1 MAQWGS
7 RPNCSGSGESL
18 RTAKRAIVQELVVLE
33 KHDRE
38 EQDAEARAFR
48 LASRGTVSEE
58 VLNQEI
64 GLIQTRQRWIAEQ
77 RQRLEEQLSDVRR
90 SSFDPHN
97 IAMLR
102 QRLEARLETATPED
116 RRYILDALGVQ
127 ADGVWEQELQVP
139 SGKSLRSRP
148 LVNEDLLFTIPNNS

>member
-7 RPNCSGSGESL
+7 RPKCSGSGESL

-38 EQDAEARAFR
+38 EQGAEARAFR

-90 SSFDPHN
+90 SSVDPHN

-102 QRLEARLETATPED
+102 QRSEARLETATPED
-116 RRYILDALGVQ
+116 RRYILDALGVNVLIQ
-127 ADGVWEQELQVP
+127 ADGVWELELQVP
-139 SGKSLRSRP
+139 REVPKDIG
-148 LVNEDLLFTIPNNS
+148 DL